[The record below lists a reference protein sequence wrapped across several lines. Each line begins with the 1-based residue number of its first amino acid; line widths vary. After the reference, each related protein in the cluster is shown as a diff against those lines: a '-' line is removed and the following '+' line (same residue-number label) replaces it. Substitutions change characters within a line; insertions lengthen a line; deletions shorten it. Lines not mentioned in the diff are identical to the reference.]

1 MSMNFSEFIR
11 QLGAEPLNQD
21 PEFLRARSSSPE
33 FHQAAEEADAFE
45 KKLTRA
51 MDLQLPDDIMKN
63 ILQISRHPVG
73 SAAASTTPW
82 WRSMALAAGILIA
95 IVATGISWNMN
106 RGWDSVDEYVTD
118 HYRHDGSGLLAR
130 AGEKTTQD
138 IQGIFAS
145 FKVEAAPELAEII
158 SVIKFCPTPDGKGVH
173 MVLNTSEGPVT
184 VIYMPATEVND
195 RETLDFDG
203 MQVLLVSLEKG
214 SAAIIGTGSQG
225 LLALYSVIQN
235 SIIPE
240 FSNA

>member
-11 QLGAEPLNQD
+11 QLGAEPLSQD
-21 PEFLRARSSSPE
+21 PAFLRARSSSPE

-51 MDLQLPDDIMKN
+51 MDLQLPEDIMKN

-73 SAAASTTPW
+73 SAVASTTPW

-130 AGEKTTQD
+130 AGKKTTQD
-138 IQGIFAS
+138 IQRIFAS
-145 FKVEAAPELAEII
+145 FNVEAAPELAEII
-158 SVIKFCPTPDGKGVH
+158 SVIKYCPTPDGKGVH

-195 RETLDFDG
+195 RETLEFDG

-214 SAAIIGTGSQG
+214 SAAIIGTGLQG